1 MDTNVGDDGVVR
13 RQAAL
18 AGLPELARRIG
29 EDAASREARRELP
42 YFAFTLFRDSGLGAL
57 RIPAWQGGLG
67 GSLQDVIEV
76 VASLAAEEP
85 NVAHALR
92 LHFDVTE
99 TLMLGPSSAHAD
111 LQVHRVLA
119 GALYGG
125 ASTELGTARPG
136 QIDTVLARHGGHYRV
151 TGRKYYSTG
160 TAFADYARLNLKDEQ
175 GADVVAIIPVAR
187 EGVRV
192 LDDWDGM
199 GQRMTAS
206 GTLVLDDVRV
216 EADEVLPRTSGTL
229 LGRHTGALRQLH
241 LVATAAG
248 IVRRVYADARDYV
261 LAHGRPVQHSPAA
274 SAREDAFVQQVVGEL
289 AAHTLAIDALVRDN
303 ARTLDQS
310 AQALLAGD
318 PHAEDRVLHGAL
330 VTAKTQ
336 LVVSQL
342 ALRAGERLFEAGGA
356 SMTGRKYNFDRHWR
370 NLRTIFS
377 HNPLLHKA
385 RVVGDYHLNGTTTH
399 LQEGKVF

>member
-1 MDTNVGDDGVVR
+1 MDTNLGADGAVR

-18 AGLPELARRIG
+18 AALPELARRIG
-29 EDAASREARRELP
+29 EDAAGREARRELP
-42 YFAFTLFRDSGLGAL
+42 YFAFTLFRDSGFGAL
-57 RIPAWQGGLG
+57 RIPVEQGGLG
-67 GSLQDVIEV
+67 GSLEDVFEL

-99 TLMLGPSSAHAD
+99 TLLLGSSTPHAE
-111 LQVHRVLA
+111 LQVQRVLA

-136 QIDTVLARHGGHYRV
+136 QIETVLVRHGDHYRV
-151 TGRKYYSTG
+151 SGRKYYSTG

-175 GADVVAIIPVAR
+175 GADVVAFIPVDR
-187 EGVRV
+187 EGMRV

-206 GTLVLDDVRV
+206 GTLELHEVRV
-216 EADEVLPRTSGTL
+216 EDDEVLPRASGTL
-229 LGRHTGALRQLH
+229 VGRHTGALRQLH

-248 IVRRVYADARDYV
+248 IVRRVYADARGYV
-261 LAHGRPVQHSPAA
+261 LSHGRPVQHSPAPT
-274 SAREDAFVQQVVGEL
+274 AREDAFVQQVVGEL
-289 AAHTLAIDALVRDN
+289 AAHSLAIDALVREN
-303 ARTLDQS
+303 ARALDRS
-310 AQALLAGD
+310 ARALLDGDAEAGQ
-318 PHAEDRVLHGAL
+318 RVLEGAL

-336 LVVSQL
+336 LVVAQL
-342 ALRAGERLFEAGGA
+342 ALRAAERLFEAGGA
-356 SMTGRKYNFDRHWR
+356 SMTGRKHNFDRHWR